1 MSPEPSRSR
10 PCGWPLAVANRAE
23 HAYAVV
29 RLDLYHE
36 PLMADAIRAE
46 PDIFVTV
53 REVVPTLEEAK
64 QEAARLNDVN
74 ADKGAFYFWQGTR
87 FFPDGRRVQRGY

>member
-1 MSPEPSRSR
+1 
-10 PCGWPLAVANRAE
+10 VTNRAE
-23 HAYAVV
+23 EAYAVV

-36 PLMADAIRAE
+36 PLTVDAIRAE

-64 QEAARLNDVN
+64 QEAARLNDLN
-74 ADKGAFYFWQGTR
+74 AEKGAFYFWQGTR
-87 FFPDGRRVQRGY
+87 FFPDGRGVQRGY